1 MQCRINQVDASGI
14 FDPDAI
20 VLNLINRLSSLNH
33 CAEYNLQCNLYLVFS
48 RLNNSLQKI
57 CLATVFVMVCLLAFH
72 NDANAGL
79 LTKIDPVAEATP
91 FAKTFFPAAD
101 SLDPFEGEPASA
113 AVYDANR
120 LLGYVFFTDHV
131 LPIPGYSGKPMHTLV
146 GFDLTGKIVGVEIVS
161 HEEPILLAG
170 VSEQDLIDFKNQYLG
185 LYAGNRVQ
193 LGGSDREDYV
203 TLDGISGA
211 TITTMVLNS
220 TIMTSLREVAISRE
234 VARPAVSSDALEEEP
249 IWVNAWRDKTFQ
261 IVVLSVGLLLLLLI
275 LIFQDWLAHHPSL
288 LIYLRYGY
296 LVYTVVFIGWYSLA
310 QLSIVNVLAFASSI
324 MHGFSWETFMIDPML
339 FILWS
344 FVAMT
349 ILLWGRGVYC
359 GWLCPFGAIQE
370 IVYKL
375 GEKLGVRSYEFPA
388 AVHER
393 LWAIKYLVMLGLFGV
408 SLQSLARAELLAEIE
423 PFKTAFSLR
432 FHREWAYIF
441 YAAGLILISVL
452 NRKFYCRYICPLGAA
467 LTFPSKFKIFEWL
480 RRRKECG
487 RPCQTCRAECE
498 VGAIRLT
505 GEIISQE
512 CHYCLDCQVTYW
524 NERKCPPLS
533 ERRKRRERRVAMKK
547 QATSN
552 KNI

>member
-1 MQCRINQVDASGI
+1 M
-14 FDPDAI
+14 
-20 VLNLINRLSSLNH
+20 NLINRLSSLNH
-33 CAEYNLQCNLYLVFS
+33 HTEYYLQRSLYLVFS
-48 RLNNSLQKI
+48 RLNNLLQQF
-57 CLATVFVMVCLLAFH
+57 CLATVLVMVCLFTFH
-72 NDANAGL
+72 ESANAGL

-91 FAKTFFPAAD
+91 FAMAFFPTAD
-101 SLDPFEGEPASA
+101 NLDPFEGESASA
-113 AVYDANR
+113 AVYDANK

-146 GFDLTGKIVGVEIVS
+146 GFDLTGKIVGIEIVS

-170 VSEQDLIDFKNQYLG
+170 VSEQDLTDFKNQYLG
-185 LYAGNRVQ
+185 QYAGNRVQ
-193 LGGSDREDYV
+193 LGGSDREGYV
-203 TLDGISGA
+203 TLDSISGA

-220 TIMTSLREVAISRE
+220 TIMTSLREVAISRGI
-234 VARPAVSSDALEEEP
+234 ARPEVSLDMPEEEP

-261 IVVLSVGLLLLLLI
+261 IVVLSAGLLLLFLI

-296 LVYTVVFIGWYSLA
+296 LVYTVIFIGWYSLA
-310 QLSIVNVLAFASSI
+310 QLSIVNVLTFTSSI
-324 MHGFSWETFMIDPML
+324 MHGFSWETFMIDPMI

-370 IVYKL
+370 IVYKI
-375 GEKLGVRSYEFPA
+375 GEKLGVHSYEFPA

-423 PFKTAFSLR
+423 PFKTAFSLH
-432 FHREWAYIF
+432 FHREWGYVL
-441 YAAGLILISVL
+441 YAAGLILISAL

-533 ERRKRRERRVAMKK
+533 ERRKRRERRLAMKK
-547 QATSN
+547 QAPVSDN
-552 KNI
+552 NE

>member
-1 MQCRINQVDASGI
+1 MNI
-14 FDPDAI
+14 FNHPSSPD
-20 VLNLINRLSSLNH
+20 H
-33 CAEYNLQCNLYLVFS
+33 HTEYNLQCSLYSLFS
-48 RLNNSLQKI
+48 RLNNSLQQFCLATI
-57 CLATVFVMVCLLAFH
+57 LATVFLFTF
-72 NDANAGL
+72 NDNANAGL
-79 LTKIDPVAEATP
+79 LTKTDPVAEATP
-91 FAKTFFPAAD
+91 FAMAFFPTAD
-101 SLDPFEGEPASA
+101 NLDPFEGEPESA
-113 AVYDANR
+113 AVYDANK

-131 LPIPGYSGKPMHTLV
+131 MPVPGYSGKPMHTLV

-170 VSEQDLIDFKNQYLG
+170 VSEQDLTDFKNQYLG
-185 LYAGNRVQ
+185 LYAGMRVQ
-193 LGGSDREDYV
+193 LGGSDREGYV
-203 TLDGISGA
+203 NLDSISGA
-211 TITTMVLNS
+211 TITTMVLSS
-220 TIMTSLREVAISRE
+220 TIMTPLREIAISRGLI
-234 VARPAVSSDALEEEP
+234 RTDVSADMPEEEP
-249 IWVNAWRDKTFQ
+249 IWVYAWRDKTFQ
-261 IVVLSVGLLLLLLI
+261 IAVLSAGLLLLLLI

-296 LVYTVVFIGWYSLA
+296 LVYTLIFIGWYSLA
-310 QLSIVNVLAFASSI
+310 QLSIVNVLTFVSSI
-324 MHGFSWETFMIDPML
+324 MHGFSWETFMIDPMM

-344 FVAMT
+344 FVAIT

-359 GWLCPFGAIQE
+359 GWLCPFGASQE
-370 IVYKL
+370 IIYKI

-423 PFKTAFSLR
+423 PFKTVFSLH
-432 FHREWAYIF
+432 FHREWGYIF
-441 YAAGLILISVL
+441 YAAGLILVSVL
-452 NRKFYCRYICPLGAA
+452 NRKFFCRYICPLGAA
-467 LTFPSKFKIFEWL
+467 LTFPSKFKIFDWL

-524 NERKCPPLS
+524 NEMKCPPLA
-533 ERRKRRERRVAMKK
+533 EKRKRRERRLAMKK
-547 QATSN
+547 QAPPASN
-552 KNI
+552 E

>member
-1 MQCRINQVDASGI
+1 MLCRINRVAAAGI
-14 FDPDAI
+14 FNPDAEDRYLRSI
-20 VLNLINRLSSLNH
+20 KQPSSLN
-33 CAEYNLQCNLYLVFS
+33 LQCCLYSMYS
-48 RLNNSLQKI
+48 RLNNSLQQF
-57 CLATVFVMVCLLAFH
+57 CQVTVLVAVCLFSLH
-72 NDANAGL
+72 NNANAGL

-91 FAKTFFPAAD
+91 FALIFFPTAD
-101 SLDPFEGEPASA
+101 SLDPFEGEPESA
-113 AVYDANR
+113 AVYDANK
-120 LLGYVFFTDHV
+120 LLGYVFFTDHIM
-131 LPIPGYSGKPMHTLV
+131 PIPGYSGKPMHTLV
-146 GFDLTGKIVGVEIVS
+146 GFDLKGKIVGVEIVS

-170 VSEQDLIDFKNQYLG
+170 VSEQNLTDFKNQYLG
-185 LYAGNRVQ
+185 QYAGMRAQ
-193 LGGSDREDYV
+193 LGGSDREGYV
-203 TLDGISGA
+203 TLDSISGA
-211 TITTMVLNS
+211 TITAMVLNS
-220 TIMTSLREVAISRE
+220 TIMTSLREVAISRGLIKSE
-234 VARPAVSSDALEEEP
+234 AFSGIPEEEP
-249 IWVNAWRDKTFQ
+249 IWVYAWRDKTFQ
-261 IVVLSVGLLLLLLI
+261 IAVLSAGLLLLLLI

-296 LVYTVVFIGWYSLA
+296 LVYTVIFIGWYSLA
-310 QLSIVNVLAFASSI
+310 QLSIVNVLTFASSI

-375 GEKLGVRSYEFPA
+375 GEKLGIRSYEFPA

-408 SLQSLARAELLAEIE
+408 SLQSLARAEILAEIE
-423 PFKTAFSLR
+423 PFKTVFSLH
-432 FHREWAYIF
+432 FHREWGYVF
-441 YAAGLILISVL
+441 YAAGLILVSAL

-533 ERRKRRERRVAMKK
+533 ERRKRRERRIAMKK
-547 QATSN
+547 QAPAS
-552 KNI
+552 KSE

>member
-1 MQCRINQVDASGI
+1 MN
-14 FDPDAI
+14 F
-20 VLNLINRLSSLNH
+20 INRLSGLNFYS
-33 CAEYNLQCNLYLVFS
+33 EYNLQCLLYSMLPGFHK
-48 RLNNSLQKI
+48 SLPSF
-57 CLATVFVMVCLLAFH
+57 CLATILVMVSLFAF
-72 NDANAGL
+72 NNNANAGL
-79 LTKIDPVAEATP
+79 LKKTDPVAEATP
-91 FAKTFFPAAD
+91 FAMIFFPTAD

-113 AVYDANR
+113 AVYDANK
-120 LLGYVFFTDHV
+120 LLGYVFFTDHI

-146 GFDLTGKIVGVEIVS
+146 GFDLSGKIVGVEIVS

-170 VSEQDLIDFKNQYLG
+170 VSEHDLTDFKNQYLG

-193 LGGSDREDYV
+193 LGGSDREGYV
-203 TLDGISGA
+203 TLDSISGA

-220 TIMTSLREVAISRE
+220 TIMNSLQEVALSRGVTRSE
-234 VARPAVSSDALEEEP
+234 LSSDRPEEEP
-249 IWVNAWRDKTFQ
+249 IWVNVWRDKTFQ
-261 IVVLSVGLLLLLLI
+261 IGVLSAGLLLLLLI
-275 LIFQDWLAHHPSL
+275 LFLQDWLVRHPSL
-288 LIYLRYGY
+288 LIYLRYAY

-310 QLSIVNVLAFASSI
+310 QLSIVNVLTFVSSI
-324 MHGFSWETFMIDPML
+324 MHGFSWETFMIDPMM

-370 IVYKL
+370 IVYKI
-375 GEKLGVRSYEFPA
+375 GEKLGIRSYEFPA

-423 PFKTAFSLR
+423 PFKTAFSLH
-432 FHREWAYIF
+432 FQREWGYVI
-441 YAAGLILISVL
+441 YAAGLILVSVL

-547 QATSN
+547 QVPASKSN
-552 KNI
+552 

>member
-1 MQCRINQVDASGI
+1 MLCKINQVDASGI
-14 FDPDAI
+14 FDPGAS
-20 VLNLINRLSSLNH
+20 VLNIINRLSSLNH
-33 CAEYNLQCNLYLVFS
+33 HTEYNLQCSLYSMFS
-48 RLNNSLQKI
+48 RLNDSLQQF
-57 CLATVFVMVCLLAFH
+57 CLATVLVMVCLFAFQ
-72 NDANAGL
+72 NNANAGL

-91 FAKTFFPAAD
+91 FALTFFPTAD

-113 AVYDANR
+113 AVYDANK

-170 VSEQDLIDFKNQYLG
+170 VSEQDLTDFKNQYLG

-193 LGGSDREDYV
+193 LGGSDRAGYV
-203 TLDGISGA
+203 TLDSISGA

-220 TIMTSLREVAISRE
+220 TIMTSLQEVAISRGLIKSE
-234 VARPAVSSDALEEEP
+234 ASSDLPEEEP
-249 IWVNAWRDKTFQ
+249 IWVYAWRDKTFQ
-261 IVVLSVGLLLLLLI
+261 IVVLSAGLLLLLLI
-275 LIFQDWLAHHPSL
+275 LIFQDWLAHQPSL

-296 LVYTVVFIGWYSLA
+296 LVYTVIFIGWYSLA
-310 QLSIVNVLAFASSI
+310 QLSIVNVLTFASSI
-324 MHGFSWETFMIDPML
+324 MHGFSWETFMIDPMM

-370 IVYKL
+370 ITYKI
-375 GEKLGVRSYEFPA
+375 GEKLGIRSYEFPA

-423 PFKTAFSLR
+423 PFKTVFSLH
-432 FHREWAYIF
+432 FHREWGYIF
-441 YAAGLILISVL
+441 YAAGLILISAL

-487 RPCQTCRAECE
+487 RPCQTCRVECE

-524 NERKCPPLS
+524 NEKKCPPLS
-533 ERRKRRERRVAMKK
+533 ERRKRRERRQAMKK
-547 QATSN
+547 QAPVSD
-552 KNI
+552 KN